1 MRHVRWEKRFASTIV
16 GTCTACARRF
26 HAKGGLH
33 RAAERC
39 RMKDRNPQN
48 EPNLTGDPSDY
59 GSRTV
64 EDEEQEQRTA
74 DGEPRVERGTA
85 DSAVDHDEE
94 PA

>member
-1 MRHVRWEKRFASTIV
+1 
-16 GTCTACARRF
+16 
-26 HAKGGLH
+26 
-33 RAAERC
+33 
-39 RMKDRNPQN
+39 MKDRNPQS

-85 DSAVDHDEE
+85 DSAADHDEE